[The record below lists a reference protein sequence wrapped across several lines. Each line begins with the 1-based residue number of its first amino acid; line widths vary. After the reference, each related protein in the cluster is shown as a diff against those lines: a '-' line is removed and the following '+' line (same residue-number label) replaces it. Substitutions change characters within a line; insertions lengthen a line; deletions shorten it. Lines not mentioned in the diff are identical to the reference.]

1 MNEILFILNHGAE
14 PITERTILTNK
25 ILTNFLYKTTIDGL
39 SNIEINQ
46 IKMWIIP
53 QKTEND
59 DSYEI
64 NSGYYESMINQ
75 VLDELTNAGYLHSN
89 FGDGIEDNDEK
100 LFSLTKVGLDYASRI
115 DNKNNYSE
123 V

>member
-1 MNEILFILNHGAE
+1 MNEILFILNHGTE
-14 PITERTILTNK
+14 PITERTILINK
-25 ILTNFLYKTTIDGL
+25 ILRNFLYKTTIDGL

-75 VLDELTNAGYLHSN
+75 VLDELTNAGYLHYN